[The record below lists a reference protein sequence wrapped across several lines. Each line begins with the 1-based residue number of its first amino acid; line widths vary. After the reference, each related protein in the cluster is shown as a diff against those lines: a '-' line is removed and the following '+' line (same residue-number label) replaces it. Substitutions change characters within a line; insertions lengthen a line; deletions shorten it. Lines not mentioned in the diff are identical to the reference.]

1 MHPTRLA
8 LRLLALFTLSAC
20 GDPASTPAPS
30 SGADAEAP
38 PPDADATR
46 DARDAS
52 ASGTIASRHPHD
64 VGIANDPEVVF
75 AEAFEELTIGA
86 TQARFNSETYLLNGD
101 LMALSPDVPKRS
113 GGVRSLALRTTDQ
126 RGSTALFKLLDGEYD
141 ELFMR
146 YYVKYP
152 SHGPWHHTGIWMGG
166 YQPRSPYASPGAG
179 SLPDGDDRVSVAVEP
194 VDRST
199 SNPRLDLY
207 MYWMK
212 MHPGGD
218 GMYWGNVV
226 INQTAFRSRDDE
238 WMCVEEHVKLNTDPG
253 SMDDAELDVWLD
265 DSLVRH
271 FDSKGPRGY
280 TIAGLFCSETAD
292 TADCSNYRP
301 KNGGV
306 DEILDLRWRKSSK
319 LRLNHIW
326 PQNDSFGASTLYLD
340 DVVVAKRR
348 VGCIVEP

>member
-1 MHPTRLA
+1 MAARPDRSRCGHSVLDVATPFTYTSREAAIAAEERALHPRVPMHPTRLA

-126 RGSTALFKLLDGEYD
+126 RGSRRPLAALI
-141 ELFMR
+141 
-146 YYVKYP
+146 
-152 SHGPWHHTGIWMGG
+152 S
-166 YQPRSPYASPGAG
+166 
-179 SLPDGDDRVSVAVEP
+179 
-194 VDRST
+194 
-199 SNPRLDLY
+199 
-207 MYWMK
+207 
-212 MHPGGD
+212 
-218 GMYWGNVV
+218 
-226 INQTAFRSRDDE
+226 
-238 WMCVEEHVKLNTDPG
+238 
-253 SMDDAELDVWLD
+253 
-265 DSLVRH
+265 
-271 FDSKGPRGY
+271 
-280 TIAGLFCSETAD
+280 D
-292 TADCSNYRP
+292 TQA
-301 KNGGV
+301 
-306 DEILDLRWRKSSK
+306 
-319 LRLNHIW
+319 
-326 PQNDSFGASTLYLD
+326 
-340 DVVVAKRR
+340 VAKDGSR
-348 VGCIVEP
+348 EFQ